1 MKDIIIQLS
10 ADAPVIAITF
20 ITTIALCSAFSYLK
34 DRTVRKK
41 KLAALIT
48 NPADGKKSVND
59 SISVQRELKVERLMK
74 VHAILNSDAQ
84 LLQEV
89 LDEQVKGFQEQARQL
104 VTELAIPTGSR
115 YNNE

>member
-20 ITTIALCSAFSYLK
+20 IATIALCSSYSYLK
-34 DRTVRKK
+34 GHSERKRM
-41 KLAALIT
+41 LSELIT
-48 NPADGKKSVND
+48 NPTDSKPTTKD
-59 SISVQRELKVERLMK
+59 SISAQRELKVKRLMK
-74 VHAILNSDAQ
+74 VHVITSSDAQ